1 MTASESTRKLH
12 KYLSS
17 QNLYTS
23 VRLTAAALIPAFVLY
38 HLGLLQIAIALP
50 LGAMFT
56 GLMDSPGPIHHRRNC
71 LMVSIGF
78 NFFII
83 LIAGAL
89 HNYTPLV
96 VTAIVFFGMFLSL
109 ISVYG
114 TRAGSIGLNALIV
127 FIFNIDGHMLANG
140 TALHEALLFAA
151 GGAWYMVL
159 SLLLYVIRPYKLME
173 QVMGECLIQIADY
186 LRVKGSFYGSSPQYN
201 VLSDELIQYQITIRQ
216 TQDDLREMLFKTRS
230 VVQESTVKGRVLMSM
245 FLDSIDLMERIMTSQ
260 FDYEEL
266 HQKFGDTEILG
277 VIEKQ
282 VFALSGELHDV
293 GLALQSGFQ
302 AKTTRNLDILQQ
314 ETMNA
319 FLELR
324 NKKLNEKTVE
334 DFIIL
339 RQILYSLQDVT
350 ERIKRLRVSSCFD
363 VKISKVEK
371 PDIDIEQFISHNE
384 IDPRLLLTNISINS
398 SAFRHAIRLTVALL
412 VGYSVSFFFPVVH
425 NYSIG
430 HSYWILLTIAVI
442 IKPAYSITRKRNIHR
457 LLGTITGAILGF
469 GILYFIHDTT
479 ALFILMTGTM
489 VISYS
494 FLKVNYFV
502 SSAGITLYVLIS
514 FSFLSSSGFQHA
526 LNDRVLDTLIGS
538 AIAWLA
544 ALFLLPDWE
553 HQRIDEDIAKALT
566 ANRQYFDTVAQ
577 SFLGQP
583 ADATTFKLHRK
594 DAFVALA
601 NLSDTFQR
609 MLSEPKN
616 NSEKL
621 SHYHQFVSTNH
632 LLSSYIASLSYYAQR
647 AAGKYVSPDFQPL
660 ITQIDQHFEIAEDVL
675 QHHQT
680 TKASQVKPVMA
691 NGPRI
696 QELLQQ
702 RRREIEAGK
711 SEMETPV
718 RRTLS
723 DLKTI
728 NDQFEMISTA
738 TVDEV
743 RILEKIAE

>member
-1 MTASESTRKLH
+1 MTASESARKLH

-23 VRLTAAALIPAFVLY
+23 VRLTVAALIPAFVLY
-38 HLGLLQIAIALP
+38 QSGLLQSAIALP
-50 LGAMFT
+50 LGAVFT
-56 GLMDSPGPIHHRRNC
+56 GLTDSAGPIHHRRNS
-71 LMVSIGF
+71 LLISIGF

-96 VTAIVFFGMFLSL
+96 IAAIIFFGMFLSL

-114 TRAGSIGLNALIV
+114 TRAASIGLNALIV
-127 FIFNIDGHMLANG
+127 FIFNIDGHILANG

-151 GGAWYMVL
+151 GGVGYLIL
-159 SLLLYVIRPYKLME
+159 SLLVYAIRPYKLME

-186 LRVKGSFYGSSPQYN
+186 LHVKGSFYAPAPQYDS
-201 VLSDELIQYQITIRQ
+201 LSDELIQFQVTIRQ

-230 VVQESTVKGRVLMSM
+230 IVQESTVKGRVLMSM

-260 FDYEEL
+260 FDYNQL
-266 HQKFGDTEILG
+266 HQKFSDSGFLA

-282 VFALSGELHDV
+282 LFELSGELHDI
-293 GLALQSGFQ
+293 GLALQSNFG
-302 AKTTRNLDILQQ
+302 AKGNRNLDALQQ
-314 ETMNA
+314 ESMDA

-324 NKKLNEKTVE
+324 TKRLNENTVE

-350 ERIKRLRVSSCFD
+350 ERIKRLRVSSYFD
-363 VKISKVEK
+363 AKTAKGEK
-371 PDIDIEQFISHNE
+371 PDIDLAQFISHNE
-384 IDPRLLLTNISINS
+384 IDPRLLLTNISIKS
-398 SAFRHAIRLTVALL
+398 SSFRHAVRLTVALL
-412 VGYSVSFFFPVVH
+412 AGYSVSFFFPVVH

-457 LLGTITGAILGF
+457 LLGTITGAVLGF
-469 GILYFIHDTT
+469 GILYFIHDATV
-479 ALFILMTGTM
+479 LFILTTGTM
-489 VISYS
+489 VVSFS
-494 FLKVNYFV
+494 FLKVNYFI

-514 FSFLSSSGFQHA
+514 FSFLSSAGFQHA

-544 ALFLLPDWE
+544 ALFLLPNWE
-553 HQRIDEDIAKALT
+553 HQRIDDDIAKALV
-566 ANRQYFDTVAQ
+566 ANRQYFNTVAQ

-583 ADATTFKLHRK
+583 ANATTFRLHRK
-594 DAFVALA
+594 NAFVALA

-616 NSEKL
+616 DSEKL
-621 SHYHQFVSTNH
+621 SHYHQFVATNH
-632 LLSSYIASLSYYAQR
+632 LLSSNIASLSYYAQR
-647 AAGKYVSPDFQPL
+647 AEGKYVSQDFQPL
-660 ITQIDQHFEIAEDVL
+660 INQIDQHFEIAENVL

-680 TKASQVKPVMA
+680 TMASQIKPVTA
-691 NGPRI
+691 NSPRI

-702 RRREIEAGK
+702 RRHEIEAGK

-728 NDQFEMISTA
+728 SDQFEMISTA

>member
-1 MTASESTRKLH
+1 MTASDSTNKLH

-23 VRLTAAALIPAFVLY
+23 VRLTAAALIPAFILY
-38 HLGLLQIAIALP
+38 RSGLLQSAIAIP

-56 GLMDSPGPIHHRRNC
+56 GLADSPGPIHHRRNS
-71 LMVSIGF
+71 LLISIGF

-96 VTAIVFFGMFLSL
+96 VAAIIFFGIFLSL

-114 TRAGSIGLNALIV
+114 ARAGSIGLNALIV

-140 TALHEALLFAA
+140 TVLHEALLFAA
-151 GGAWYMVL
+151 GGVGYLIL
-159 SLLLYVIRPYKLME
+159 SLILYVIRPYKLME

-186 LRVKGSFYGSSPQYN
+186 LRVKGNFYAPSPQYDS
-201 VLSDELIQYQITIRQ
+201 LSDELIQHQVVIRQ

-260 FDYEEL
+260 FDYDEL
-266 HQKFGDTEILG
+266 HTRFGETGFLAI
-277 VIEKQ
+277 IEKQ
-282 VFALSGELHDV
+282 LFAMSNELHDL
-293 GLALQSGFQ
+293 GLTLQSGFR
-302 AKTTRNLDILQQ
+302 KKESRNLDDLQR
-314 ETMNA
+314 ESMDA
-319 FLELR
+319 FFELR
-324 NKKLNEKTVE
+324 SKALNEKTIE

-339 RQILYSLQDVT
+339 RQILYSLQDIT
-350 ERIKRLRVSSCFD
+350 ERIKRLRLSSSFD
-363 VKISKVEK
+363 VKAPKGEK
-371 PDIDIEQFISHNE
+371 PDIDLRQFVSHNE
-384 IDPRLLLTNISINS
+384 IDPRLLLTNISIKS
-398 SAFRHAIRLTVALL
+398 SSFRHAIRLTVALL

-425 NYSIG
+425 TYSIG

-457 LLGTITGAILGF
+457 LLGTITGAVLGF

-479 ALFILMTGTM
+479 ALFILVIGTM
-489 VISYS
+489 VIAYS
-494 FLKVNYFV
+494 FLKINYFI

-514 FSFLSSSGFQHA
+514 FSFLNSAGFQHA

-553 HQRIDEDIAKALT
+553 HQRIDEDIAKAIT
-566 ANRQYFDTVAQ
+566 ANRRYFNSVAQ
-577 SFLGQP
+577 SFLGKP
-583 ADATTFKLHRK
+583 ITDTAFKLHRK
-594 DAFVALA
+594 DAFIALA

-609 MLSEPKN
+609 MLSEPNN

-621 SHYHQFVSTNH
+621 SLYHQFVATNH

-647 AAGKYVSPDFQPL
+647 AEGKYVSQDFQPL
-660 ITQIDQHFEIAEDVL
+660 INQIDQHFDIAEDVL

-680 TKASQVKPVMA
+680 TKASQIKPVTV
-691 NGPRI
+691 NSPKI

-718 RRTLS
+718 RKTLS

-728 NDQFEMISTA
+728 NDQFELISTA

-743 RILEKIAE
+743 RILEKIAG

>member
-1 MTASESTRKLH
+1 MTATESTRRLR

-23 VRLTAAALIPAFVLY
+23 IRLTAAALIPAVILY
-38 HLGLLQIAIALP
+38 RSGLLQSAIALP

-56 GLMDSPGPIHHRRNC
+56 GLTDSPGPIHHRRNS
-71 LMVSIGF
+71 LIISIGF
-78 NFFII
+78 NFIII
-83 LIAGAL
+83 LIAAAL
-89 HNYTPLV
+89 HSYTPLV
-96 VTAIVFFGMFLSL
+96 IVAIIFFGIFLSL

-127 FIFNIDGHMLANG
+127 FIFNIDGHMLASG

-151 GGAWYMVL
+151 GGVWYLLL
-159 SLLLYVIRPYKLME
+159 SLMLYVIRPYKLME
-173 QVMGECLIQIADY
+173 QIMGECLIQIADY
-186 LRVKGSFYGSSPQYN
+186 LRVKGNFYAPAPQYDT
-201 VLSDELIQYQITIRQ
+201 LSDELIQYQINIRQ
-216 TQDDLREMLFKTRS
+216 TQDDLREMMFKTRS
-230 VVQESTVKGRVLMSM
+230 IVQESNLKGRILMSV
-245 FLDSIDLMERIMTSQ
+245 FLDSVDLMERIMTSQ
-260 FDYEEL
+260 YDYGEL
-266 HQKFGDTEILG
+266 HGKFSDTGILE

-282 VFALSGELHDV
+282 VLILSDELHDV
-293 GLALQSGFQ
+293 GLVLQSGFQ
-302 AKTTRNLDILQQ
+302 PKGNRNLDVLQQ
-314 ETMNA
+314 QSMDA
-319 FLELR
+319 FFELR
-324 NKKLNEKTVE
+324 KKALNQKTVE
-334 DFIIL
+334 DFIML

-350 ERIKRLRVSSCFD
+350 ERIKRIRLSSRFD
-363 VKISKVEK
+363 AKTVKGEK
-371 PDIDIEQFISHNE
+371 RDIDIEQFISHNE
-384 IDPRLLLTNISINS
+384 IDPKLLFTNISLKS
-398 SAFRHAIRLTVALL
+398 SAFRHAVRLTIALL
-412 VGYSVSFFFPVVH
+412 AGYSVSFFFPTVH

-442 IKPAYSITRKRNIHR
+442 IKPAYSITRTRNIHR
-457 LLGTITGAILGF
+457 LLGTVTGAILGF

-489 VISYS
+489 VIAYS
-494 FLKVNYFV
+494 FLKVNYFI

-514 FSFLSSSGFQHA
+514 FSFLSSAGFRHA
-526 LNDRVLDTLIGS
+526 LNDRVFDTLIGS

-553 HQRIDEDIAKALT
+553 HQRIDEQIAKALS
-566 ANRQYFDTVAQ
+566 ANRRYFNTVAR
-577 SFLGQP
+577 SFLGKK

-609 MLSEPKN
+609 MLSEPKADG
-616 NSEKL
+616 EKL
-621 SHYHQFVSTNH
+621 GHYHQFVATNH

-647 AAGKYVSPDFQPL
+647 AEGKYVSPDFQIL
-660 ITQIDQHFEIAEDVL
+660 IGQIDQHFEIAEDVL
-675 QHHQT
+675 RHHQT
-680 TKASQVKPVMA
+680 IKASQIKPVTI
-691 NGPRI
+691 NSPKI

-718 RRTLS
+718 RKVLS

-743 RILEKIAE
+743 RILEKITA

>member
-1 MTASESTRKLH
+1 MTASESTRKLR

-23 VRLTAAALIPAFVLY
+23 IRLTAAALIPAFLLF
-38 HLGLLQIAIALP
+38 HFGLLHSAIALP

-56 GLMDSPGPIHHRRNC
+56 GLTDSPGPIHHRRNS

-83 LIAGAL
+83 LIAGAI

-96 VTAIVFFGMFLSL
+96 VVAIVFFGLFLSL

-127 FIFNIDGHMLANG
+127 FIFNIDGHMLASG
-140 TALHEALLFAA
+140 TALNEALLFAA
-151 GGAWYMVL
+151 GGVCYLIL
-159 SLLLYVIRPYKLME
+159 SLLLYAIRPYKLME
-173 QVMGECLIQIADY
+173 QIMGECLIQIADY
-186 LRVKGSFYGSSPQYN
+186 LRVKGNFYAPSPHYDE
-201 VLSDELIQYQITIRQ
+201 LSDELIQYQISIRQ
-216 TQDDLREMLFKTRS
+216 TQDELREMLFKTRS
-230 VVQESTVKGRVLMSM
+230 IVQESTVKGRILMSM

-260 FDYEEL
+260 YDYEEL
-266 HQKFGDTEILG
+266 HQRFDKTKLLD
-277 VIEKQ
+277 VIEQ
-282 VFALSGELHDV
+282 QIFVLADELHDI
-293 GLALQSGFQ
+293 GLALQSGFRISEN
-302 AKTTRNLDILQQ
+302 RNLDALQQ
-314 ETMNA
+314 KSMDA
-319 FLELR
+319 FFELR
-324 NKKLNEKTVE
+324 KTALNESTVE

-350 ERIKRLRVSSCFD
+350 ERIKRLLAGSRFD
-363 VKISKVEK
+363 DKSTKGEK
-371 PDIDIEQFISHNE
+371 AEIDLQKFISHNE
-384 IDPRLLLTNISINS
+384 IDPRLLLTNISLTS
-398 SAFRHAIRLTVALL
+398 SSFRHAIRLTVALL
-412 VGYSVSFFFPVVH
+412 IGYSVSFFFPTVR

-442 IKPAYSITRKRNIHR
+442 IKPAYSITRSRNIQR
-457 LLGTITGAILGF
+457 LLGTITGAVIGF
-469 GILYFIHDTT
+469 GILYFIHDN
-479 ALFILMTGTM
+479 AILFILMTVMM
-489 VISYS
+489 VIAYS
-494 FLKVNYFV
+494 FLKVNYFI

-514 FSFLSSSGFQHA
+514 FSFLSSSGFQQA

-553 HQRIDEDIAKALT
+553 HQRIDDDIAKALT
-566 ANRQYFDTVAQ
+566 ANRRYFNTVAQ

-583 ADATTFKLHRK
+583 VDDTTFKLHRK

-609 MLSEPKN
+609 MLSEPKSD
-616 NSEKL
+616 SEKMT
-621 SHYHQFVSTNH
+621 HYHQFVSTNH

-647 AAGKYVSPDFQPL
+647 AAGKYVSTDFQPL
-660 ITQIDQHFEIAEDVL
+660 IEQIDQHFEIAEDVL

-680 TKASQVKPVMA
+680 VKASEIKPVTVSS
-691 NGPRI
+691 PKVK
-696 QELLQQ
+696 ELLQQ
-702 RRREIEAGK
+702 RRREIGAGK
-711 SEMETPV
+711 GEMETSV
-718 RRTLS
+718 RKILS

-743 RILEKIAE
+743 RILEKITG